1 MTVWSTR
8 ERKGK
13 IDFFKILFSLEEFDS
28 RHCLEYSNDIK
39 LKRQQMRKKKTTTTK
54 TEIQINEEPKL
65 RIKSE
70 ITVIIIALDKGQKAA
85 INFLTHL
92 KV

>member
-1 MTVWSTR
+1 
-8 ERKGK
+8 
-13 IDFFKILFSLEEFDS
+13 
-28 RHCLEYSNDIK
+28 
-39 LKRQQMRKKKTTTTK
+39 MRKKKATTK

-70 ITVIIIALDKGQKAA
+70 ITIIIIALDKGQKAA